1 MSKHYAAWIPDL
13 QVFQPNS
20 DDITDINIFRAKA
33 GLSKLKTIE
42 MAKYSAYAANSIISR
57 LYEANETDSKT

>member
-1 MSKHYAAWIPDL
+1 MNRQPIWIADK
-13 QVFQPNS
+13 QVFAPSVQ
-20 DDITDINIFRAKA
+20 DIEDINIFRASA
-33 GLSKLKTIE
+33 GLQKLKTIE